1 MQPGFEIIGAK
12 SKKGGGEEPP
22 AHAPMAP
29 RGPGRTSLSGD
40 QKKVRRQMA
49 KSAGA
54 IDTIESML
62 SGLEP
67 DQLQELWDLAS
78 EEQRKATDRKT
89 QDAIATA
96 RGAIMRQ
103 FQKWGMEPVTATTAA
118 SDFQGGGMLHA
129 LWIKILEWII
139 GHNGYSDYAD
149 EYAFASLRPQGTY
162 KEITVDI
169 SIQREAALLQ
179 EMDGASLDRQREIA
193 GELDAIGRARVAAFE
208 ADREIDF
215 GGAVVRDT
223 LTPVVVAA
231 VHTASTD
238 WLDEA
243 APERD
248 LAEVQRSMTTAASAF
263 YTRVHEAAKAD
274 PEEYRIQAEG
284 MASLVA
290 GAHAPFIKEATDAF
304 MRHALFLNRS
314 AMTTTAVT
322 LTEGNIESEAERVA
336 EEAREQAWGDILD
349 RPGDEIEEMVDDIC
363 ARRYPGD
370 PLAKDV
376 ADQAV
381 NIVMFGSKRTAAS
394 QVRCSKCGKTTDS
407 ATAKAQDAAGWGCAG
422 KSGTGPTGTHDW
434 KPVKEAADADINP
447 YPANEQAGYAESG
460 LPASVPV
467 EGYDAEGISDEGAFE
482 NYAPKVAPENVAAEA
497 EEGDRTPMPGFG
509 EQVTSAVDAGMR
521 SVDTPLWGFQSEA
534 QRQVV
539 AQQHTA
545 AGIPES
551 VGNGESYPMPCVVIR
566 DHGRKS
572 NYQYQAD
579 VIWSPAT
586 LATVAQGFD
595 KAEVL
600 AQAQSYASN
609 EGLPLYDEG
618 TLIQNPQAL
627 SSRRTAASYGE
638 RAACKVCNSDIEFH
652 GDAGWIDRGGN
663 SYCDESGQH
672 PLIDGG
678 DGGYGDYPHVKHEPY
693 VGAVRRTARRIS
705 AASTKEALGFTSI
718 EALTV
723 EGDSRDM
730 PNLMAKAIN
739 GAALSRGIRVTG
751 PSDALDMS
759 RDIILDEAAASLGC
773 TWEIKGDTLRIWP
786 LQYGHTWPIKE
797 GSLHT
802 AADGMTCATCGDTI
816 TRDPE
821 GEENRTWHHTNGTSH
836 DHEAKPSGS
845 VEASRRVATA
855 PNEHARCAE
864 CGNDIYWS
872 IAPNSPREDKSGI
885 WVHSNPS
892 YDNPAVPGHHEAKP
906 SGGSKE
912 SVRTH
917 VNWQQGVAPSGA
929 EFFKAKVDGYDIDVR
944 PLREGEGEPG
954 WWTWSVTG
962 TGDNGPRN
970 KHGQAADRDEA
981 EEIALGIVDN
991 QDGFTMES
999 AKTAGVYCNTHQVW
1013 VGDGNAATHTDCSKE
1028 QKATD
1033 KTKTAGTDPDDQAG
1047 TAESGSSTPETN
1059 SDTMWPW
1066 ELPAG
1071 ATQSGQDAANV
1082 AAVPTPGASEAD
1094 YPQPKGASARQADG
1108 NHSPCP
1114 DHPGQWYN
1122 KSTGDCSCGASHG
1135 GSGGQTPEEWPGQKG
1150 ASRNRDIAPT
1160 EQVQSGDT
1168 VRVIGGFE
1176 DGVTGKVTRGGWH
1189 ESRAYGYTVASNN
1202 AFAAYYIDVA
1212 GTEIGPFRS
1221 GDIEKV

>member
-103 FQKWGMEPVTATTAA
+103 FQKWGMEPVVASKVAA

-129 LWIKILEWII
+129 LWIKIIEWII

-149 EYAFASLRPQGTY
+149 EYAFASLRPQGN
-162 KEITVDI
+162 KETTVDT
-169 SIQREAALLQ
+169 SIQREAALLN

-193 GELDAIGRARVAAFE
+193 TELEAIGRARTAAWE
-208 ADREIDF
+208 TDREIDF

-223 LTPVVVAA
+223 LTPVVTAA
-231 VHTASTD
+231 VHTSSTD
-238 WLDEA
+238 WLDEV

-248 LAEVQRSMTTAASAF
+248 LAEVQRAMTAAASGF
-263 YTRVHEAAKAD
+263 YTRVHEGVKAE

-284 MASLVA
+284 MARLVA
-290 GAHAPFIKEATDAF
+290 GAHAPFTAEATDAF

-314 AMTTTAVT
+314 AVPHAASLHTAVT
-322 LTEGNIESEAERVA
+322 LTDGNIESEAERVA
-336 EEAREQAWGDILD
+336 EEARDQAWGDILN

-376 ADQAV
+376 ADQAI
-381 NIVMFGSKRTAAS
+381 NIVMSGSKHTAAA
-394 QVRCSKCGKTTDS
+394 QVRCSKCGTTKDA
-407 ATAKAQDAAGWGCAG
+407 ATAKAQDDAGWGCASESGVTG
-422 KSGTGPTGTHDW
+422 KHDW

-447 YPANEQAGYAESG
+447 YPAHDQAGYAESG

-467 EGYDAEGISDEGAFE
+467 EGYEADGISGDGAFE
-482 NYAPKVAPENVAAEA
+482 NFAPTVAPENVEAEA
-497 EEGDRTPMPGFG
+497 QEGDRTPMPGFG

-521 SVDTPLWGFQSEA
+521 SVDTPLWGFQT
-534 QRQVV
+534 V
-539 AQQHTA
+539 AQQQKA
-545 AGIPES
+545 A
-551 VGNGESYPMPCVVIR
+551 
-566 DHGRKS
+566 
-572 NYQYQAD
+572 
-579 VIWSPAT
+579 PA
-586 LATVAQGFD
+586 AP
-595 KAEVL
+595 
-600 AQAQSYASN
+600 S
-609 EGLPLYDEG
+609 
-618 TLIQNPQAL
+618 
-627 SSRRTAASYGE
+627 RTAASYGE
-638 RAACKVCNSDIEFH
+638 MASCKVCGSDIQYL
-652 GDAGWIDRGGN
+652 GDGWYDRGSN
-663 SYCDESGQH
+663 TYCDESGQH

-693 VGAVRRTARRIS
+693 VAAVRRTARRIS
-705 AASTKEALGFTSI
+705 AASTQEALGFSSI

-723 EGDSRDM
+723 EGDNRDM

-739 GAALSRGIRVTG
+739 GAALSRGIKVNA

-759 RDIILDEAAASLGC
+759 RDIILDEAAATLGC
-773 TWEIKGDTLRIWP
+773 TWEISGDTLRIWP

-802 AADGMTCATCGDTI
+802 A
-816 TRDPE
+816 
-821 GEENRTWHHTNGTSH
+821 
-836 DHEAKPSGS
+836 
-845 VEASRRVATA
+845 
-855 PNEHARCAE
+855 
-864 CGNDIYWS
+864 
-872 IAPNSPREDKSGI
+872 
-885 WVHSNPS
+885 
-892 YDNPAVPGHHEAKP
+892 
-906 SGGSKE
+906 
-912 SVRTH
+912 VRTH
-917 VNWQQGVAPSGA
+917 INWQQGVAPSGA
-929 EFFKAKVDGYDIDVR
+929 EFFKANVDGYDIDVR

-962 TGDNGPRN
+962 NGDNGPRN

-999 AKTAGVYCNTHQVW
+999 GMASRRTAAINWTLTHEEPNWVTDDGDVAATPNGTIPMEYVAKVPEGELRVYNVIGGWLWQINGKNPNAAPLVEFNGANGDPFGPRDGLDLDEAKMAVERAYAAWSGKRASKTAGVYCKTHKVW

-1028 QKATD
+1028 QRATD
-1033 KTKTAGTDPDDQAG
+1033 KTAATTGPWYCKTCNGQIVGGPETGWKHAGPAEQGHGETADKDHQAAPGGNGPGGPAKTAGTDPDDQAG

-1059 SDTMWPW
+1059 SETMWPW
-1066 ELPAG
+1066 ELPDG
-1071 ATQSGQDAANV
+1071 ETKSGQDAANV
-1082 AAVPTPGASEAD
+1082 AAVPTPGSSEAD
-1094 YPQPKGASARQADG
+1094 YPQPKGAS
-1108 NHSPCP
+1108 
-1114 DHPGQWYN
+1114 
-1122 KSTGDCSCGASHG
+1122 
-1135 GSGGQTPEEWPGQKG
+1135 
-1150 ASRNRDIAPT
+1150 RNRAIEPT
-1160 EQVQSGDT
+1160 EAVQAGDT

>member
-149 EYAFASLRPQGTY
+149 EYAFASLRPQGN
-162 KEITVDI
+162 KETTVDT
-169 SIQREAALLQ
+169 SIQREAALLN
-179 EMDGASLDRQREIA
+179 EMDGASLDRQRKIAAEI
-193 GELDAIGRARVAAFE
+193 EAIGRARVAAFE

-231 VHTASTD
+231 VHTSSTD

-243 APERD
+243 VPERD

-290 GAHAPFIKEATDAF
+290 GAHAPYIKEATDAF

-314 AMTTTAVT
+314 AMSATAVT
-322 LTEGNIESEAERVA
+322 LTDGNVESEAERVA
-336 EEAREQAWGDILD
+336 EEAREQAWGDITD
-349 RPGDEIEEMVDDIC
+349 MAGEDVEEMVESIC
-363 ARRYPGD
+363 DRRYSGD
-370 PLAKDV
+370 PRAKEV
-376 ADQAV
+376 ADKAID
-381 NIVMFGSKRTAAS
+381 IVMFGSKRTAAS

-422 KSGTGPTGTHDW
+422 ESGTGPTGKHDW

-482 NYAPKVAPENVAAEA
+482 NYAPKIAPENVAAEA
-497 EEGDRTPMPGFG
+497 EEGDRTPMPGLG

-521 SVDTPLWGFQSEA
+521 SVDTPLWGFQSVA

-539 AQQHTA
+539 
-545 AGIPES
+545 
-551 VGNGESYPMPCVVIR
+551 
-566 DHGRKS
+566 
-572 NYQYQAD
+572 
-579 VIWSPAT
+579 
-586 LATVAQGFD
+586 
-595 KAEVL
+595 
-600 AQAQSYASN
+600 
-609 EGLPLYDEG
+609 
-618 TLIQNPQAL
+618 QNPQAL
-627 SSRRTAASYGE
+627 ASRRTAGELSTCLHCGKAIEDDDGIWYHVDSMQARCDGPDDEPGIGWGDLARQAEPVTASRRRTAASYGE

-705 AASTKEALGFTSI
+705 AASAKEALGFTSI

-739 GAALSRGIRVTG
+739 GAALSRGIRVNG

-797 GSLHT
+797 GSLH
-802 AADGMTCATCGDTI
+802 AA
-816 TRDPE
+816 
-821 GEENRTWHHTNGTSH
+821 
-836 DHEAKPSGS
+836 
-845 VEASRRVATA
+845 
-855 PNEHARCAE
+855 
-864 CGNDIYWS
+864 
-872 IAPNSPREDKSGI
+872 
-885 WVHSNPS
+885 
-892 YDNPAVPGHHEAKP
+892 
-906 SGGSKE
+906 
-912 SVRTH
+912 VRTH
-917 VNWQQGVAPSGA
+917 INWQQGVAPSGA

-944 PLREGEGEPG
+944 ALREGEGEPG

-962 TGDNGPRN
+962 NGANGPRN
-970 KHGQAADRDEA
+970 KHGQAANRDEA

-999 AKTAGVYCNTHQVW
+999 AKTAG
-1013 VGDGNAATHTDCSKE
+1013 
-1028 QKATD
+1028 
-1033 KTKTAGTDPDDQAG
+1033 TDPDDQAG

-1059 SDTMWPW
+1059 SESMWPW
-1066 ELPAG
+1066 ELPDG
-1071 ATQSGQDAANV
+1071 ATKSGEGASNV
-1082 AAVPTPGASEAD
+1082 AAVPTPGQDVAD
-1094 YPQPKGASARQADG
+1094 YPQA
-1108 NHSPCP
+1108 
-1114 DHPGQWYN
+1114 
-1122 KSTGDCSCGASHG
+1122 
-1135 GSGGQTPEEWPGQKG
+1135 KG
-1150 ASRNRDIAPT
+1150 ASRGRAIEPT
-1160 EQVQSGDT
+1160 EAVQPGDT
-1168 VRVIGGFE
+1168 VRVVGGFE
-1176 DGVTGKVTRGGWH
+1176 DGVTGRVTRGGWY
-1189 ESRAYGYTVASNN
+1189 ESHAYGYTVASNN
-1202 AFAAYYIDVA
+1202 ALTAYYIDVA

>member
-1 MQPGFEIIGAK
+1 MYEHHFRELGVQPGFEIIGAK
-12 SKKGGGEEPP
+12 SKKGSGEEPP

-149 EYAFASLRPQGTY
+149 EYAFASLRPQGN
-162 KEITVDI
+162 KETTVDT
-169 SIQREAALLQ
+169 SIQREAALLN
-179 EMDGASLDRQREIA
+179 EMDGASLDRQRKIAAEI
-193 GELDAIGRARVAAFE
+193 EAIGRARVAAFE

-231 VHTASTD
+231 VHTSSTD

-243 APERD
+243 VPERD

-274 PEEYRIQAEG
+274 PEEYRIQAQG

-290 GAHAPFIKEATDAF
+290 GAHAPYIREATDAF

-314 AMTTTAVT
+314 AMVATAVT
-322 LTEGNIESEAERVA
+322 LTDGNIESEAERVA

-349 RPGDEIEEMVDDIC
+349 MDGEDIEDMVDSIC
-363 ARRYPGD
+363 NHRYSGD
-370 PLAKDV
+370 PLAKQV
-376 ADQAV
+376 ADRAV
-381 NIVMFGSKRTAAS
+381 DIVISGSKRTAA
-394 QVRCSKCGKTTDS
+394 
-407 ATAKAQDAAGWGCAG
+407 
-422 KSGTGPTGTHDW
+422 
-434 KPVKEAADADINP
+434 DADINK

-482 NYAPKVAPENVAAEA
+482 NYAPKVAPENAAAEA

-521 SVDTPLWGFQSEA
+521 SVDTPLWGFQSVA

-551 VGNGESYPMPCVVIR
+551 VGNGESYPLPCVVIN

-609 EGLPLYDEG
+609 EGLPLYDG
-618 TLIQNPQAL
+618 GKLIQNPQAL
-627 SSRRTAASYGE
+627 ASRR
-638 RAACKVCNSDIEFH
+638 
-652 GDAGWIDRGGN
+652 
-663 SYCDESGQH
+663 
-672 PLIDGG
+672 
-678 DGGYGDYPHVKHEPY
+678 
-693 VGAVRRTARRIS
+693 
-705 AASTKEALGFTSI
+705 
-718 EALTV
+718 
-723 EGDSRDM
+723 
-730 PNLMAKAIN
+730 
-739 GAALSRGIRVTG
+739 
-751 PSDALDMS
+751 
-759 RDIILDEAAASLGC
+759 
-773 TWEIKGDTLRIWP
+773 
-786 LQYGHTWPIKE
+786 
-797 GSLHT
+797 T
-802 AADGMTCATCGDTI
+802 AADGMTCATCGDSI

-821 GEENRTWHHTNGTSH
+821 GEEPRTYHHTNGTSH

-845 VEASRRVATA
+845 TEASLSKSAIDWKLTHEEPNWVTDDGDVATTPNGTIPMEYVAKVPEGELRVYNVIGGWLWQINGKNPNAA
-855 PNEHARCAE
+855 PLVEFNGAN
-864 CGNDIYWS
+864 GD
-872 IAPNSPREDKSGI
+872 PFGPRDGL
-885 WVHSNPS
+885 
-892 YDNPAVPGHHEAKP
+892 DLDEAKSAVERAYVAW
-906 SGGSKE
+906 SGKRASKTA
-912 SVRTH
+912 SINLTNV
-917 VNWQQGVAPSGA
+917 
-929 EFFKAKVDGYDIDVR
+929 
-944 PLREGEGEPG
+944 
-954 WWTWSVTG
+954 
-962 TGDNGPRN
+962 
-970 KHGQAADRDEA
+970 
-981 EEIALGIVDN
+981 GIVDR
-991 QDGFTMES
+991 DGGICKGTDPSGNVVHFKVSPKEMSDLSSVLFSDLSVNFSGVTIEES
-999 AKTAGVYCNTHQVW
+999 DLVSQA
-1013 VGDGNAATHTDCSKE
+1013 S
-1028 QKATD
+1028 
-1033 KTKTAGTDPDDQAG
+1033 KTAGTDPDDQAG

-1059 SDTMWPW
+1059 SETMWPW
-1066 ELPAG
+1066 ELPEGETKSGEG
-1071 ATQSGQDAANV
+1071 ASDV
-1082 AAVPTPGASEAD
+1082 AAVPTPGQDVTD
-1094 YPQPKGASARQADG
+1094 YPQA
-1108 NHSPCP
+1108 
-1114 DHPGQWYN
+1114 
-1122 KSTGDCSCGASHG
+1122 
-1135 GSGGQTPEEWPGQKG
+1135 KG
-1150 ASRNRDIAPT
+1150 ASRDRAIEPT
-1160 EQVQSGDT
+1160 EAVQPGDT

-1176 DGVTGKVTRGGWH
+1176 DGVTGQVTRGGWY
-1189 ESRAYGYTVASNN
+1189 ESHAYGYTVASNN
-1202 AFAAYYIDVA
+1202 ALTAYYIDVA